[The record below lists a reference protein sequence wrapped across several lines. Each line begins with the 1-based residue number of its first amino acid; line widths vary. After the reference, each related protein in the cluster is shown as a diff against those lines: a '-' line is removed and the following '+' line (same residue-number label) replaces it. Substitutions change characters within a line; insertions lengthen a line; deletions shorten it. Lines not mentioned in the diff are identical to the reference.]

1 MGARAPRRRSRWL
14 PPPGAY
20 MYTYVTSSHTYTVCI
35 YSKCVQIRIQM
46 YLYVSHQQAE
56 GAIEPGD
63 YIYTYQM
70 TPQITLHADVYI
82 ITTHADMY
90 IKDTYGH
97 TDTMYMYCV

>member
-1 MGARAPRRRSRWL
+1 
-14 PPPGAY
+14 
-20 MYTYVTSSHTYTVCI
+20 
-35 YSKCVQIRIQM
+35 M

-56 GAIEPGD
+56 GAVEPGD

-82 ITTHADMY
+82 ITTHADVYIITSHADVYIITTHADVYIITTHADLY